1 MKNRSQTSVILV
13 HGAFADATIWQK
25 VLQLVEKAGLF
36 VTAVQLALKSIA
48 GGTGV
53 EALLSALTEKAHLIT
68 LRTRFFGSSNPNE
81 FAGCKLS
88 LTKAKNIIL

>member
-36 VTAVQLALKSIA
+36 VTAVQLALKSIV
-48 GGTGV
+48 GGP
-53 EALLSALTEKAHLIT
+53 ESKRCFRPSRKKPI
-68 LRTRFFGSSNPNE
+68 
-81 FAGCKLS
+81 
-88 LTKAKNIIL
+88 